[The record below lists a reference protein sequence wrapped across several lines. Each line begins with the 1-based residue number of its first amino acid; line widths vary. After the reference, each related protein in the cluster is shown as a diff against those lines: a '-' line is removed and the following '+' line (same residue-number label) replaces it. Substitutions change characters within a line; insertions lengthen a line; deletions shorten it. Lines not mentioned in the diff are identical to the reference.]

1 MLQEIWNNLKS
12 IDFWLNLLNSFKGL
26 GPLAPIILAAIES
39 IIPPLPLVAIVLVNV
54 AAHGI
59 FLGFLY
65 SWVGTCVGC
74 TIVFLAFRH
83 FFRDRFM
90 RFSDRHPKV
99 LKARKWVEQTNAAT
113 LYMVALFP
121 LTPSAFEN
129 FAFGVSEFSRKK
141 YLITLYGAKLI
152 MISLLAIVGQS
163 AVSAIQN
170 PWFILI
176 SIGILVVTYILSKK
190 ITKMKIDHVNN
201 KEAEKTDD
209 PLNSEITENT
219 EDVLNS
225 EVAENTEEV
234 LNNEVDKNTEDN

>member
-83 FFRDRFM
+83 FFRDRFL

-113 LYMVALFP
+113 LFMVALFP
-121 LTPSAFEN
+121 FTPSAFVN

-201 KEAEKTDD
+201 KEAKKADD
-209 PLNSEITENT
+209 PLNSEISENT
-219 EDVLNS
+219 EDVLNN
-225 EVAENTEEV
+225 EAVDNTEEI

>member
-1 MLQEIWNNLKS
+1 MGDLPFNRRATGIGPKS
-12 IDFWLNLLNSFKGL
+12 GSVITH
-26 GPLAPIILAAIES
+26 
-39 IIPPLPLVAIVLVNV
+39 
-54 AAHGI
+54 HGFTLFI
-59 FLGFLY
+59 RQG
-65 SWVGTCVGC
+65 
-74 TIVFLAFRH
+74 
-83 FFRDRFM
+83 
-90 RFSDRHPKV
+90 HPKV

-113 LYMVALFP
+113 LFMVALFP
-121 LTPSAFEN
+121 FTPSAFVN

-201 KEAEKTDD
+201 KEAEKTDF
-209 PLNSEITENT
+209 LMAIYTIMYNFTLIFWTSIF
-219 EDVLNS
+219 S
-225 EVAENTEEV
+225 YI
-234 LNNEVDKNTEDN
+234 